1 MPLTDQQKHALKA
14 GALFHYRGSCFRLNS
29 FLCEAEDKQCD
40 DPLLAKLFSEIE
52 AEEAAE
58 AAKLPGGMRRVKLR
72 YCLPEEA
79 EFVTG
84 SGVCGCIAP
93 LNEIELDGMV
103 DWSESELAEHHERAL
118 AQGREQRRS
127 ATITRPIDAKG
138 NCDDGPQ

>member
-52 AEEAAE
+52 AEEAA
-58 AAKLPGGMRRVKLR
+58 KLPAGMRRVKLR

-84 SGVCGCIAP
+84 SGVCGCIAR
-93 LNEIELDGMV
+93 LNEM
-103 DWSESELAEHHERAL
+103 ELAEHHERAL

-127 ATITRPIDAKG
+127 TTITRPIDAKG